1 MIRERYNL
9 WKEGEIVA
17 KKFYEKGYQTF
28 VCTYTV
34 NITGAAP
41 LKDQPAKDLARA
53 SRILP
58 CGSGLGGGK
67 LWGAVYTGTGIGSC
81 EDGEERADSVCRG
94 RKKGGFWRL
103 LTLMMRAERFR

>member
-1 MIRERYNL
+1 MGKSNRKEREWIMLRERYNL

-53 SRILP
+53 SRALP

-81 EDGEERADSVCRG
+81 EDGEERADSV
-94 RKKGGFWRL
+94 
-103 LTLMMRAERFR
+103 